1 MSTKLAIYPGSFDP
15 ITNGHL
21 SILKR
26 SLKIFDKVII
36 AIADNHSKN
45 HLFNLDERV
54 NMLKGLELEN
64 ISIQS
69 FNGLLVDFCNE
80 QECHVIIRGL
90 RAVSDFDY
98 EFQLA
103 LANRRMD
110 KKIETVFLM
119 TDYQYS
125 YLSSTIIKDMA
136 RLGGRIEGL
145 VPSTVEGLL
154 REKYSHGN
162 I

>member
-1 MSTKLAIYPGSFDP
+1 MTKLAIYPGSFDP
-15 ITNGHL
+15 VTNGHL

-26 SLKIFDKVII
+26 SLNIFDHVII
-36 AIADNHSKN
+36 AIADNQSKN
-45 HLFNLDERV
+45 HLFNLEERV
-54 NMLKGLELEN
+54 NMIKGLKLEN
-64 ISIQS
+64 ISIRS
-69 FNGLLVDFCNE
+69 FDGLLVKFCNE
-80 QECHVIIRGL
+80 QNCHVIIRGL

-110 KKIETVFLM
+110 KKIETIFLM

-136 RLGGRIEGL
+136 KLGGRIEGL
-145 VPSTVEGLL
+145 VPVSIEKALM
-154 REKYSHGN
+154 EKYSHGN